1 MRRSQLRVELVVW
14 RRTLFSSGIQT
25 RPSSPSQEVRRSMRH
40 PEEPREGGPQEAAP
54 HQVEAPL
61 AVAQL
66 QEAAHQVA
74 AQREVGSPRWP
85 AIG

>member
-1 MRRSQLRVELVVW
+1 
-14 RRTLFSSGIQT
+14 
-25 RPSSPSQEVRRSMRH
+25 MRH

-54 HQVEAPL
+54 HQVEAPQ